1 MLESE
6 VIFYIVKLIFG
17 GITAFL
23 AILLLSRTRDSAW
36 IFMICGA
43 IFSYAGLVFEL
54 LLKIGIVSDFSGN
67 SFSSVSPVSSDCPLC
82 RLFMRLFPARH
93 LKNNSTPCKSRS
105 TISIP

>member
-23 AILLLSRTRDSAW
+23 AILLLSRTRDCAW

-54 LLKIGIVSDFSGN
+54 LLKVGIVSDFSLKIFN
-67 SFSSVSPVSSDCPLC
+67 LPFMSLFFTVVPAIFFIISFIL
-82 RLFMRLFPARH
+82 
-93 LKNNSTPCKSRS
+93 
-105 TISIP
+105 TIFRTIIQAV

>member
-43 IFSYAGLVFEL
+43 IFSYACMDFDLI
-54 LLKIGIVSDFSGN
+54 LKVGIFSDFSLKILN
-67 SFSSVSPVSSDCPLC
+67 LPFISLFFTVVLAIFFITSFS
-82 RLFMRLFPARH
+82 
-93 LKNNSTPCKSRS
+93 LKIISTKKQE
-105 TISIP
+105 I